1 MIEKHAEYT
10 DSDMAKKILSDFEN
24 EKKKFVRVIP
34 GDYKKYLEILS
45 EQKKLGID
53 DETAIL
59 AAFEGITAKK
69 KAV

>member
-1 MIEKHAEYT
+1 MLIDFFRKY
-10 DSDMAKKILSDFEN
+10 KILCVIFAVMLLLVAVTAILI
-24 EKKKFVRVIP
+24 VREMRRQ
-34 GDYKKYLEILS
+34 DMTADKLLEVLGS
-45 EQKKLGID
+45 E